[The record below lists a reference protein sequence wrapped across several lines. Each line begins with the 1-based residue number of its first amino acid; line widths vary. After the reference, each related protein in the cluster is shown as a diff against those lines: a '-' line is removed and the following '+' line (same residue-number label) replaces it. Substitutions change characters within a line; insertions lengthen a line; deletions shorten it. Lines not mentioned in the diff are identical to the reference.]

1 MCRAVGA
8 ASSLLPDAR
17 MPRPLRSGR
26 RRHDTRDLAAFNRW
40 LSSSRVNAAVGVAVV
55 VMLAHGLGVRGVRLW
70 PGLAVAAALMGF
82 SAMWVRLGRRWGAAS
97 LAYFVGQTAFDLV
110 VATVGI
116 GVVTSGLSALLAR
129 SLYIVLIV
137 PACLISVPIG
147 LAVTTLAVVCHG
159 VLLVFETGSGASLL
173 SAAFIVPTGSF
184 YLVAQQAFF
193 YGAHL
198 ERKNQTLNELAERL
212 ETHRAELAVEA
223 RTSAALAEV
232 ARTLS
237 SALDAPAL
245 LARVNR
251 TMLEYLGADWA
262 ATCLVEP
269 ELGTFRLVAVSD
281 AEVPIAELGRLAFPL
296 DGWPAVARLEH
307 TDHVRLD
314 GSDVVLVPSSFS
326 GARRLRSVLLAGL
339 RLDGE
344 LAGFLAVGYLE
355 HQDGAWAEQLHRGI
369 AEHAAIVLRN
379 ARLLE
384 EVRQASQLKSEF
396 VGAISH
402 ELRSP
407 LNVIL
412 GYQEML
418 LEGGFGVV
426 APEQR
431 YAIERAQGQALTLLE
446 MIEALLD
453 MNRLEAGRLPLETS
467 AVAIDD
473 LLRELREQLPDNW
486 GHPGVALHVVADAG
500 LPVLHTDR
508 GKLKTVLRNLVHN
521 ALKFTRAGQVTVT
534 AEARGGDVAFV
545 VSDSGCG
552 IPPDALPHVFEM
564 FRQVAGAGGG
574 GVGLGLHIV
583 HRFVSALGGRVEV
596 ASRVGEGTT
605 FTVVLPAMREASR
618 VEAA

>member
-1 MCRAVGA
+1 
-8 ASSLLPDAR
+8 

-26 RRHDTRDLAAFNRW
+26 RRHDTRDLATFNRW
-40 LSSSRVNAAVGVAVV
+40 LSSSRVNAAAGVAVV
-55 VMLAHGLGVRGVRLW
+55 VTVAHLLGVREVRTW
-70 PGLAVAAALMGF
+70 PGLAIAAGLMLF
-82 SAMWVRLGRRWGAAS
+82 SAGWVWLGKRIGAAS

-110 VATVGI
+110 MTTLGI
-116 GVVTSGLSALLAR
+116 GVVTSGLAALLAR
-129 SLYIVLIV
+129 PLFIVLIV
-137 PACLISVPIG
+137 PSCLISVPIG
-147 LAVTTLAVVCHG
+147 LVVTTGAVIGHG
-159 VLLVFETGSGASLL
+159 LLLVLETGSMASLL
-173 SAAFIVPTGSF
+173 TAAFIIPTGCF

-198 ERKNQTLNELAERL
+198 EQKNQTLNELAERL
-212 ETHRAELAVEA
+212 ETHRGELAVEA
-223 RTSAALAEV
+223 RTAAALAEV

-237 SALDAPAL
+237 STLEAPAL

-269 ELGTFRLVAVSD
+269 ERATFRLVAVSD
-281 AEVPIAELGRLAFPL
+281 PEVPIAELGRLAFPL
-296 DGWPAVARLEH
+296 DGWPSVARLEY

-314 GSDVVLVPSSFS
+314 GNDVVLVPTSFS
-326 GARRLRSVLLAGL
+326 AGKRLRSVLLAGL

-355 HQDGAWAEQLHRGI
+355 RQDGAWAEQLHRGI

-418 LEGGFGVV
+418 LEGGFGHV
-426 APEQR
+426 APEQMQ
-431 YAIERAQGQALTLLE
+431 AIERAQGQALTLLE

-467 AVAIDD
+467 AVAVDE
-473 LLRELREQLPDNW
+473 LLRELRDQLPDNW
-486 GHPGVALHVVADAG
+486 GHPGVALHVLADAD

-534 AEARGGDVAFV
+534 AEARGADVAFV
-545 VSDSGCG
+545 VADSGCG

-583 HRFVSALGGRVEV
+583 HRFVSALGGRVDV
-596 ASRVGEGTT
+596 TSQMGEGTC
-605 FTVVLPAMREASR
+605 FTVVLPAVREASR

>member
-1 MCRAVGA
+1 
-8 ASSLLPDAR
+8 

-40 LSSSRVNAAVGVAVV
+40 LSTSRVNAAAGVV
-55 VMLAHGLGVRGVRLW
+55 VVVILAHLLGVEEVRVRPGLGI
-70 PGLAVAAALMGF
+70 AAALVLF
-82 SAMWVRLGRRWGAAS
+82 SVVWVRLGRRWGDGS

-110 VATVGI
+110 VTTIGI
-116 GVVTSGLSALLAR
+116 GAVTHGLAALLAR
-129 SLYIVLIV
+129 SLFIVVIV

-147 LAVTTLAVVCHG
+147 LAVTTAAVVGHG
-159 VLLVFETGSGASLL
+159 ALLVFETGSASMLL
-173 SAAFIVPTGSF
+173 SAAFLIPTCCF

-193 YGAHL
+193 YGSHL
-198 ERKNQTLNELAERL
+198 EEKNETLNALAERL
-212 ETHRAELAVEA
+212 EGHRAELAVEA

-237 SALDAPAL
+237 STLEAPAL

-251 TMLEYLGADWA
+251 TMLEYLDADWA

-269 ELGTFRLVAVSD
+269 ERATFRLVAVSD
-281 AEVPIAELGRLAFPL
+281 AEVPLGELERLAFPL

-307 TDHVRLD
+307 VEHVRLD
-314 GSDVVLVPSSFS
+314 GGDATLVPAPLS
-326 GARRLRSVLLAGL
+326 GGKPLRTVLLAGL
-339 RLDGE
+339 RLDGA
-344 LAGFLAVGYLE
+344 LAGFLAVGYVDR
-355 HQDGAWAEQLHRGI
+355 QDGDWATQLHRGI

-418 LEGGFGVV
+418 LDGGFGRV
-426 APEQR
+426 APEQ
-431 YAIERAQGQALTLLE
+431 AQALERAQGQALTLLE

-467 AVAIDD
+467 AVAVDE
-473 LLRELREQLPDNW
+473 LLRELRDQLPDNW
-486 GHPGVALHVVADAG
+486 GHPGVVLHVFADAD
-500 LPVLHTDR
+500 LPVVQTDR

-521 ALKFTRAGQVTVT
+521 ALKFTTVGQVAVT
-534 AEARGGDVAFV
+534 AEARGADVAFV
-545 VSDSGCG
+545 VADSGCG

-583 HRFVSALGGRVEV
+583 HRFVSALGGRVDV
-596 ASRVGEGTT
+596 TSLVGEGTC
-605 FTVVLPAMREASR
+605 FTVTLPVMREASR

>member
-1 MCRAVGA
+1 
-8 ASSLLPDAR
+8 

-40 LSSSRVNAAVGVAVV
+40 LSTSRVNAAIGVVGVVT
-55 VMLAHGLGVRGVRLW
+55 LAHLLGVEEVRLVPGLGIAAV
-70 PGLAVAAALMGF
+70 LALF
-82 SAMWVRLGRRWGAAS
+82 SLVWVRAGRRWGDGS
-97 LAYFVGQTAFDLV
+97 LSYFVGQTTFDLV
-110 VATVGI
+110 VTTIGI
-116 GVVTSGLSALLAR
+116 GAVTQGLAALLAR
-129 SLYIVLIV
+129 SLFIMVLV

-147 LAVTTLAVVCHG
+147 LAVTTAAVVGHG
-159 VLLVFETGSGASLL
+159 ALLAFETGSADTLL
-173 SAAFIVPTGSF
+173 SAAFLVPACSF

-193 YGAHL
+193 YGSHL
-198 ERKNQTLNELAERL
+198 EQKNQTLNELAERL

-223 RTSAALAEV
+223 RTSAALADV

-237 SALDAPAL
+237 STLEAPAL

-262 ATCLVEP
+262 ATCLVEA
-269 ELGTFRLVAVSD
+269 ERATFRLVAVSD
-281 AEVPIAELGRLAFPL
+281 AEVPLGELERLAFPL
-296 DGWPAVARLEH
+296 DRWPAVARLEH
-307 TDHVRLD
+307 TDHVRLE
-314 GSDVVLVPSSFS
+314 SDDAVPVPAPLS
-326 GARRLRSVLLAGL
+326 GGKPFRTVLLAGL
-339 RLDGE
+339 RLDGA
-344 LAGFLAVGYLE
+344 LAGFLAVGYRE
-355 HQDGAWAEQLHRGI
+355 RQDGDWATQLHRGI

-384 EVRQASQLKSEF
+384 EVRQASELKSEF

-418 LEGGFGVV
+418 LEGGFGAVT
-426 APEQR
+426 PEQ
-431 YAIERAQGQALTLLE
+431 AQAVERAQAQALTLLE

-467 AVAIDD
+467 AVVVDE

-486 GHPGVALHVVADAG
+486 GHAGVALQVFADVG
-500 LPVLHTDR
+500 LPVVYTDR

-521 ALKFTRAGQVTVT
+521 ALKFTRTGHVTVT
-534 AEARGGDVAFV
+534 AEARGADVAFV
-545 VSDSGCG
+545 VADTGCG
-552 IPPDALPHVFEM
+552 IPADALPHVFEM

-583 HRFVSALGGRVEV
+583 HRFVSALGGQVEV
-596 ASRVGEGTT
+596 TSQVGEGTR
-605 FTVVLPAMREASR
+605 FTVTLPMAREGER